1 MKKSLSLLLFI
12 GLIFLSAC
20 SASSNSGIGTY
31 AEFPE
36 ERVVTVQEIPM
47 DSLFYRY
54 PYRVKIKG
62 DVALVMDLHP
72 DKHYY
77 QLFSYPDWQPITS
90 FGKRGE
96 GPQELLS
103 ADGMRFYALDSIYT
117 LDANRMKVTRWA
129 FSKEEQIVT
138 RVEDIPL
145 DKSLIRSLDFYRTDQ
160 HFLIPSYSGECRY
173 HTVSHDGQSYQN
185 VGVIPT
191 ETYPEKNVAL
201 AQAWRSF
208 MAYNPTSQI
217 YVMVTQLGEVLE
229 IYDLKNGKQ
238 IVKYG
243 PGGEPRF
250 KEMHG
255 ECFPNGIKGFV
266 DVQVTDNYIYA
277 IFDGLSW
284 EERRKF
290 YEQGKE
296 APKGG
301 HYIYVFDLKGDPV
314 RKYVLDKNIL
324 GLEIDE
330 ERKQIIATCG
340 ESDRPLVLIPL

>member
-1 MKKSLSLLLFI
+1 MKSILSLLFI
-12 GLIFLSAC
+12 GIIFLSAC
-20 SASSNSGIGTY
+20 TDVSDSGISSYT
-31 AEFPE
+31 EFPE
-36 ERVVTVQEIPM
+36 ERNVSVQEIAV
-47 DSLFYRY
+47 DTIYYRY
-54 PYRVKIKG
+54 PYRVRIK
-62 DVALVMDLHP
+62 DQVALMMDLHP

-77 QLFSYPDWQPITS
+77 HLFTYPDWRPITP

-117 LDANRMKVTRWA
+117 LDANRMLITRWA
-129 FSKEEQIVT
+129 YDEKGQTIT
-138 RVEDIPL
+138 RVEDIRL
-145 DKSLIRSLDFYRTDQ
+145 DKSLIRPLDFYRTDK
-160 HFLIPSYSGECRY
+160 HFLMPAYSGECRY
-173 HTVSHDGQSYQN
+173 HAVSHDGQSYQN
-185 VGVIPT
+185 VGTIPT

-208 MAYNPTSQI
+208 TDYNPTNQL
-217 YVMVTQLGEVLE
+217 YVMATQLGEVLE
-229 IYDLKNGKQ
+229 IYNLKTGQ
-238 IVKYG
+238 HIVKYG

-250 KEMHG
+250 KEAHG
-255 ECFPNGIKGFV
+255 ESFPNGIKGFV
-266 DVQVTDNYIYA
+266 DVQVTDTYIYA

-284 EERRKF
+284 DERRKY

-301 HYIYVFDLKGDPV
+301 HYIYVFDLKGNPV

-340 ESDRPLVLIPL
+340 ESDRPLVLISL